1 MDRME
6 DVNQNLWKLWN
17 LYKKHF
23 QSTGNRVLYREMWHW
38 GFFRKKKKP
47 FNYDSSFFP
56 ILVWRENPNHKQLSR
71 QLKRKR
77 TFIISASL
85 FPLYLVNSWLL
96 PYVEVS
102 VVLTNHISQQLCTMT
117 QYNSARLVRLLSLLW
132 CYKGHSFSHTLVMG
146 L

>member
-1 MDRME
+1 MLIRTFGNCGISIKSIFRE
-6 DVNQNLWKLWN
+6 LEIGFWTERCGTEVSSEKKQNK
-17 LYKKHF
+17 
-23 QSTGNRVLYREMWHW
+23 T
-38 GFFRKKKKP
+38 

-71 QLKRKR
+71 QLKQKR

-96 PYVEVS
+96 PYLEVS

-117 QYNSARLVRLLSLLW
+117 QYNSARLLRLLSLLW

>member
-1 MDRME
+1 MLIRT
-6 DVNQNLWKLWN
+6 
-17 LYKKHF
+17 F
-23 QSTGNRVLYREMWHW
+23 GNCGISIKSIFRALEI
-38 GFFRKKKKP
+38 GFCTERCDTEVSSEKKKT

-77 TFIISASL
+77 TFMISASL

-96 PYVEVS
+96 PYLEVS

-117 QYNSARLVRLLSLLW
+117 QYNSARLLRLLSLLW